1 MTHSR
6 HRIENTRGGAALVEA
21 AIAIPL
27 FFLLLFGLLEY
38 GWAYLKTQEIHNAA
52 RVGVRSGIVFG
63 AGASDVT
70 ATVDAIMSESGLGDS
85 GYSTTLTPSDP
96 STLASGELFQ
106 VQISVDYS
114 NIELIG
120 IPLIPVPSSLT
131 ETASMAREAP
141 K

>member
-1 MTHSR
+1 MSYVR
-6 HRIENTRGGAALVEA
+6 NPIETARRGAALVEA
-21 AIAIPL
+21 AIVIPL

-70 ATVDAIMSESGLGDS
+70 TTVDSIMTENGLGDS
-85 GYSTTLTPSDP
+85 GYTTTMTPSDP

-131 ETASMAREAP
+131 ETASMARPAP